1 MARGTFHNSESGSLT
16 FFAAAVVLPILIL
29 LFTIGLQ
36 VGNIFTQRAV
46 EQKVVE
52 AAALYAVKQLPH
64 KNTAVA
70 GAQAYLSNNSITIKT
85 HGLSQATINTSFDSV
100 SIDLAIP
107 FSFPGAKY
115 FDFHDQFTTYV
126 RASARIQPKD
136 VGIYFDSSS
145 YMMPENLDAFANDP
159 DPAAG
164 GWWGKQIILPDW
176 SYNNFFVL
184 TNIYNSSDS
193 LNWRE
198 AQFFRTFN
206 NPTAAPRTALKRTQI
221 CFNPT
226 YSAVKEAV
234 IRLYYANSQLSLN
247 SVGVFTGP
255 SQADATLPFIIRPVR
270 KGGYFLGQSE
280 GALENVNFNLTGFD
294 WRDQHC
300 LAAAQLAQTDLDSWR
315 QANASVQEIQ
325 LPPAQMRHAYP
336 QLSAETDT
344 AILNHNN
351 AGLNPAFADTTTGAI
366 NPTLRAFNLSV
377 REAVWGR
384 RAYVYPTTNQE
395 VSLGI
400 KDIITSVGGAVLAA
414 DPRVAERGELV
425 NTTSKQVFI
434 ILGNFPRANI
444 GGALQGYES
453 ATTSERQTIRNRLL
467 AGLSE
472 LHTAAANLQQPL
484 SIYITM
490 LGRYDPKI
498 RNPVTGALLVCT
510 FSDCPEFETAV
521 REIRDAIENWELT
534 HPKIRVTFE
543 RVMNQVGLPSTW
555 VSHMGVAERQAYLSN

>member
-1 MARGTFHNSESGSLT
+1 
-16 FFAAAVVLPILIL
+16 
-29 LFTIGLQ
+29 
-36 VGNIFTQRAV
+36 
-46 EQKVVE
+46 
-52 AAALYAVKQLPH
+52 
-64 KNTAVA
+64 
-70 GAQAYLSNNSITIKT
+70 
-85 HGLSQATINTSFDSV
+85 
-100 SIDLAIP
+100 
-107 FSFPGAKY
+107 
-115 FDFHDQFTTYV
+115 
-126 RASARIQPKD
+126 
-136 VGIYFDSSS
+136 
-145 YMMPENLDAFANDP
+145 
-159 DPAAG
+159 
-164 GWWGKQIILPDW
+164 
-176 SYNNFFVL
+176 
-184 TNIYNSSDS
+184 
-193 LNWRE
+193 
-198 AQFFRTFN
+198 
-206 NPTAAPRTALKRTQI
+206 
-221 CFNPT
+221 
-226 YSAVKEAV
+226 
-234 IRLYYANSQLSLN
+234 
-247 SVGVFTGP
+247 
-255 SQADATLPFIIRPVR
+255 
-270 KGGYFLGQSE
+270 
-280 GALENVNFNLTGFD
+280 
-294 WRDQHC
+294 
-300 LAAAQLAQTDLDSWR
+300 
-315 QANASVQEIQ
+315 
-325 LPPAQMRHAYP
+325 
-336 QLSAETDT
+336 
-344 AILNHNN
+344 
-351 AGLNPAFADTTTGAI
+351 
-366 NPTLRAFNLSV
+366 
-377 REAVWGR
+377 VWGR